1 MLLALK
7 VMLLEIEVM
16 LLHAEVMLLHAEV
29 MPLQKEVLDH
39 KKRYAECK
47 KNASKKKT
55 INVKQTACKH
65 AASLKKLNVEL
76 IIFIMYAKI
85 VPNFVILRL
94 V

>member
-1 MLLALK
+1 
-7 VMLLEIEVM
+7 MLLEIEVMLLHAEVM

-39 KKRYAECK
+39 KKRCAECK
-47 KNASKKKT
+47 KNTSKKNT
-55 INVKQTACKH
+55 INVKQAACKH